1 MKERIEAKIEEIID
15 YIIEKDAAEIDPNDY
30 FILDAALKDIRAK
43 EAQEESNR
51 RWRDTIAQLG
61 FTPFGGFGA

>member
-1 MKERIEAKIEEIID
+1 MKERIEAKIEEIIES
-15 YIIEKDAAEIDPNDY
+15 IIEKDAEEIGPNDY
-30 FILDAALKDIRAK
+30 FILDMALKDIRAK

-51 RWRDTIAQLG
+51 RLRETVAQLG